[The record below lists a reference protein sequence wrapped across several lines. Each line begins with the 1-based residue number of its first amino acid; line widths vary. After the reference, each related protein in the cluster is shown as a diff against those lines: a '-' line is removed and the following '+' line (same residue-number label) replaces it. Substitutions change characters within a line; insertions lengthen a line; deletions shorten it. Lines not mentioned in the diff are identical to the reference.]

1 VFRTK
6 IKKHKVFTLFVL
18 ALLVTSILLMS
29 MNVPASVALTPEMYW
44 KANFI
49 DYAPSGMPD
58 FDQRQPGWNATGW
71 WTWCAPAAVANSFW
85 WIDSRYETSTTPP
98 PTINGTFPLV
108 SNYTAGID
116 DHDPANVVPF
126 IKHLAYLMDT
136 DGQRTSSPTFGTN
149 VFDMQ
154 AGIAQYLS
162 WTGVNPLGDVNGDGR
177 VDMTDYDIVLAAN
190 GSSPD
195 PAYPNWDMAAD
206 IWPETVA
213 AYTADNIVD
222 SNDLNLVTA
231 NMNKTGMFYERTVQA
246 PDFYFIEEAVE
257 KSEDV
262 ILVLGFYHDGFRD
275 EDIYA
280 YESGHVATVAGV
292 NSTTMQIA
300 ISDPIQD
307 NAELP
312 PQGTSGPGRVLPP
325 PPHPHG
331 LGPIYPLH
339 NNASYVSQDTYSV
352 NLTLPPILFPAN
364 FSLINY
370 SSQQFPGMLAVV
382 EWAVIVSPLETMHKV
397 FVIDKNFTVVTLSN
411 SRVSS
416 IAPNVATKTMSFNV
430 TGPGGTMGFCNVTI
444 PKELMSCGSL
454 AQWLVTV
461 DSIPPG
467 SLTATENG
475 THTFLYFIY
484 SHSTKKV
491 EITSLNVYPE
501 FPSAIILPFFITI
514 SLIALTLA
522 KKKLPK
528 K

>member
-1 VFRTK
+1 
-6 IKKHKVFTLFVL
+6 
-18 ALLVTSILLMS
+18 MS
-29 MNVPASVALTPEMYW
+29 MNVSTSVALTPEMYW

-49 DYAPSGMPD
+49 DYATSGMPD
-58 FDQRQPGWNATGW
+58 FDQRQPGWNATGR
-71 WTWCAPAAVANSFW
+71 WTWCAPAAVANSLW
-85 WIDSRYETSTTPP
+85 WMDSRYETSTTPP

-136 DGQRTSSPTFGTN
+136 DGLRTGTPHTGTN
-149 VFDMQ
+149 VFDME

-162 WTGVNPLGDVNGDGR
+162 WSGVNPQGDVNGDGR
-177 VDMTDYDIVLAAN
+177 VDMTDYNIVLAAN

-213 AYTADNIVD
+213 AYTADNIVGN
-222 SNDLNLVTA
+222 NDLDLVTA

-246 PDFYFIEEAVE
+246 PDFYFLEEGVE
-257 KSEDV
+257 RSGDV
-262 ILVLGFYHDGFRD
+262 ILVLGFYHDGYRD
-275 EDIYA
+275 EDLYE
-280 YESGHVATVAGV
+280 YESGHVVTVAGV

-325 PPHPHG
+325 PSHPHG
-331 LGPIYPLH
+331 LGPFYPLH
-339 NNASYVSQDTYSV
+339 NNASYVSQDVYSV
-352 NLTLPPILFPAN
+352 NLTLPPIPFPAN

-370 SSQQFPGMLAVV
+370 SSPQYPGVPPPTAVV
-382 EWAVIVSPLETMHKV
+382 EWAVIVSPLETVHKV

-416 IAPNVATKTMSFNV
+416 IALNVATKTMSFNV

-444 PKELMSCGSL
+444 PIDLLKDNP
-454 AQWLVTV
+454 WLVRFDGADVTAKTV
-461 DSIPPG
+461 IND
-467 SLTATENG
+467 NG
-475 THTFLYFIY
+475 THTFIYFTY
-484 SHSTKKV
+484 NQSAHLV
-491 EITSLNVYPE
+491 EIIGTWVVPE